1 VGLSKENEALS
12 IQPNLLRL
20 RSWRWLGLLLLLGLL
35 LAGCRQAGQ
44 DLPDVGVDVTVNPNP
59 PSVGEATVTLTLTDA
74 QGRPISD
81 ARVELE
87 GNMTHAG
94 MAPTTSEPAEIA
106 PGRYQAPLE
115 FGMAGDWFILVKA
128 TLPDGRKLERQVDV
142 PGVK

>member
-1 VGLSKENEALS
+1 MKVRNFRLASCVFILFIALF
-12 IQPNLLRL
+12 
-20 RSWRWLGLLLLLGLL
+20 LLLPLS
-35 LAGCRQAGQ
+35 GCRRAGQ
-44 DLPDVGVDVTVNPNP
+44 DLSDVGVKVAVNPNP

-74 QGRPISD
+74 QGQPISD

-142 PGVK
+142 PGVR

>member
-1 VGLSKENEALS
+1 MKFRN
-12 IQPNLLRL
+12 LRL
-20 RSWRWLGLLLLLGLL
+20 PSFPFRLPPSAFILFIALFLLIPLT
-35 LAGCRQAGQ
+35 GCRRAGQ
-44 DLPDVGVDVTVNPNP
+44 DLSDVGVKVAVNPNP

-115 FGMAGDWFILVKA
+115 FGMAGDWFILVRA
-128 TLPDGRKLERQVDV
+128 TLPDGRKLEHQVDV
-142 PGVK
+142 PGVR